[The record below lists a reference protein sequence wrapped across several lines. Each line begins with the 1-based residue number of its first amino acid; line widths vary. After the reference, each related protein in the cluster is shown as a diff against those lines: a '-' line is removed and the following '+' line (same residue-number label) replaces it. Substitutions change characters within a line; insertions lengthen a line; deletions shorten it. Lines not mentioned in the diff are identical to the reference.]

1 MNIEIENHSN
11 GRQLRL
17 KTISQREVRADLVP
31 THGNQITSEPS
42 ESKNL

>member
-17 KTISQREVRADLVP
+17 KTISQREVKADLVP
-31 THGNQITSEPS
+31 AYRNQITLEPS
-42 ESKNL
+42 ETKNL